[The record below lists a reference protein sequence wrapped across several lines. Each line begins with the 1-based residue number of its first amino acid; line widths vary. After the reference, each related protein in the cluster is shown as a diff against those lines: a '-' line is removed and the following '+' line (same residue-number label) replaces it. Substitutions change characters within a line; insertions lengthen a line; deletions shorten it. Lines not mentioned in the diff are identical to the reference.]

1 MKMREGATGLAG
13 SGEHHQRPP
22 RKCIVSKEQPSR
34 IARVQT
40 FSSSDANR
48 TTAAASA
55 TQAKLADD
63 GLVPCHLDV
72 LQVLQQTTT
81 ASNKLQQSAP
91 GRMVMLV
98 GTEVIRQVA
107 DTVSEDRDLNFG

>member
-1 MKMREGATGLAG
+1 M
-13 SGEHHQRPP
+13 
-22 RKCIVSKEQPSR
+22 
-34 IARVQT
+34 
-40 FSSSDANR
+40 FSSSDASCAA
-48 TTAAASA
+48 TAVSS

-63 GLVPCHLDV
+63 GLVPCHLNV

-81 ASNKLQQSAP
+81 ASDKLQQPAP

-107 DTVSEDRDLNFG
+107 DAVSEDRDLNFW